1 MNYFNQIED
10 QQVKFALFLILFFF
24 ILSFLLGLGSDTK
37 HINSDPYHI
46 PSKKSRE
53 YKNYY

>member
-53 YKNYY
+53 YKSYY